1 MPLDPAA
8 QFVIDMLEE
17 MMPRVE
23 HYESADDVRAFML
36 ANRRELPEPDAVA
49 RVEHHIAPGADGA
62 GVVLR
67 VYWPSDDAT
76 LRPGIVYFHGGGW
89 VIGDLESHDGA
100 CRRLATALDAVVV
113 ATDYRRAPEHKFPA
127 AADDCYAALVW
138 AAEHAAELQID
149 ETRLAVAGDSAG
161 GNLAAAVALMAR
173 DRSGPPLVYQL
184 LVYPVIDSTAGRN
197 DYPSKVDNATG
208 YFLHTDSMEWYRA
221 QYLATDADG
230 DDPYCSPK
238 MAASLDGLPPACVVT
253 AEYDPLRDEG
263 EAYGAQLQA
272 AGVDVVVHRAPGV
285 FHGFFNM
292 DAILDGAK
300 VAQQVAFDAMR
311 PVLHGNAPG

>member
-8 QFVIDMLEE
+8 KHVIDMLEE
-17 MMPRVE
+17 LMPRVE

-49 RVEHHIAPGADGA
+49 RVEHHVAPGADGA
-62 GVVLR
+62 GVVVR
-67 VYWPSDDAT
+67 VYWPSDDET
-76 LRPGIVYFHGGGW
+76 LRPGIVFFHGGGW

-127 AADDCYAALVW
+127 AVDDCYGALRW
-138 AAEHAAELQID
+138 AAEHAAELKID
-149 ETRLAVAGDSAG
+149 AARLAVAGDSAG

-208 YFLHTDSMEWYRA
+208 YFLHTDSMEWYRT
-221 QYLATDADG
+221 QYLASEADG
-230 DDPYCSPK
+230 DDPYCSPNA
-238 MAASLDGLPPACVVT
+238 AASLAGLPPACIVT

-263 EAYGAQLQA
+263 EAYGAQLEA

-292 DAILDGAK
+292 DAVLDGAK

-311 PVLHGNAPG
+311 PVLHGDG

>member
-8 QFVIDMLEE
+8 QAMITMLEE
-17 MMPRVE
+17 LMPRVE
-23 HYESADDVRAFML
+23 HYESADDVRAIML

-67 VYWPSDDAT
+67 VYWPSDDAE
-76 LRPGIVYFHGGGW
+76 LRPGIVFFHGGGW

-113 ATDYRRAPEHKFPA
+113 ATDYRRAPEHRFPA
-127 AADDCYAALVW
+127 ATDDCYAALVW
-138 AAEHAAELQID
+138 AAEHAADLQID

-161 GNLAAAVALMAR
+161 GNLAAAVALMTR
-173 DRSGPPLVYQL
+173 DRNGPPLVYQL

-221 QYLATDADG
+221 QYLASEADG
-230 DDPYCSPK
+230 DDPYCSPNV
-238 MAASLDGLPPACVVT
+238 AASHAGLPPACVVT
-253 AEYDPLRDEG
+253 AEFDPLRDEG
-263 EAYGAQLQA
+263 EAYGAQLAA

-311 PVLHGNAPG
+311 PVLHGNAP

>member
-8 QFVIDMLEE
+8 QAMITMLEE
-17 MMPRVE
+17 LMPRVE
-23 HYESADDVRAFML
+23 HYESADDVRAIML

-49 RVEHHIAPGADGA
+49 RVEHHVAPGADGA

-67 VYWPSDDAT
+67 VYWPSDDAD
-76 LRPGIVYFHGGGW
+76 LRPGIVFFHGGGW

-127 AADDCYAALVW
+127 AVDDCYAALVW
-138 AAEHAAELQID
+138 AAEHAAELQLD
-149 ETRLAVAGDSAG
+149 EQRLAVGGDRRR

-173 DRSGPPLVYQL
+173 DRNGPPLVYQL
-184 LVYPVIDSTAGRN
+184 LVYPVIDSTATRN

-208 YFLHTDSMEWYRA
+208 YLLHTDSMEWYRT
-221 QYLATDADG
+221 QYLASEADG
-230 DDPYCSPK
+230 DDPYCSPNV
-238 MAASLDGLPPACVVT
+238 AASHAGLPPACIVT
-253 AEYDPLRDEG
+253 AEFDPLRDEG
-263 EAYGAQLQA
+263 EAYGAQLAA
-272 AGVDVVVHRAPGV
+272 AGVDVMVHRAPGV

-311 PVLHGNAPG
+311 PVLHGNAQ

>member
-8 QFVIDMLEE
+8 QSMIDMLEAL
-17 MMPRVE
+17 MPRVE

-36 ANRRELPEPDAVA
+36 ANRRDLPAPDAVA

-62 GVVLR
+62 GIVLR
-67 VYWPSDDAT
+67 VYWPSDDAA
-76 LRPGIVYFHGGGW
+76 LRPGIVFFHGGGW

-113 ATDYRRAPEHKFPA
+113 ATDYRRAPEHTFPA
-127 AADDCYAALVW
+127 APDDCYAALVW
-138 AAEHAAELQID
+138 VAEHAAELQVD
-149 ETRLAVAGDSAG
+149 ETRLAVARDSAG

-173 DRSGPPLVYQL
+173 DRHGPPLVYQL
-184 LVYPVIDSTAGRN
+184 LVYPVIDSTASRN
-197 DYPSKVDNATG
+197 DYASKTDNATG

-230 DDPYCSPK
+230 DDPYCSPN
-238 MAASLDGLPPACVVT
+238 MATSLAGLPPACIVT

-263 EAYGAQLQA
+263 EAYGAQLRA

-292 DAILDGAK
+292 DAVLSAAK

-311 PVLHGNAPG
+311 PVLHGTTAV